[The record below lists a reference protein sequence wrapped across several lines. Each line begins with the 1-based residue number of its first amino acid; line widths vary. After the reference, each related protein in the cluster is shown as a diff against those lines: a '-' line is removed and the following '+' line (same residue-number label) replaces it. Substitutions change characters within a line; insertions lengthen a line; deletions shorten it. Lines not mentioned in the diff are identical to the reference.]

1 MRGLWRAPLVAERRL
16 ASDRGQALASAWQ
29 AFWLSRALVL
39 VAAMAG
45 LVVFGTNAY
54 RATVPGAI
62 DPTDSLNGV
71 LLSPF
76 DRWDAGWF
84 LSIAEHGYNQPT
96 PNATAFFPL
105 YPLSIRVVAE
115 LLGSFE
121 WAGVLVS
128 AGALM
133 GALYLLHRL
142 AELEIGRRAAD
153 RTLLILAL
161 YPMSFYLSAI
171 YSESSFLLLTV
182 GCVYSARRGWWGRA
196 GILGALATAARNSG
210 VLLVIPLTILVLY
223 GPRGDRPRSDDSR
236 RGWPR
241 YRRGWRELAAVA
253 MVPLGLLAY
262 LAYIRVATKYGVLAP
277 IKAHEVWGRH
287 FRGPLVGIWGAL
299 KNGLVAAR
307 HLLSGRTDLNEP
319 TSVDQ
324 EGLTNLTALGFAS
337 AGVVG
342 AMRRLPS
349 AYWAYAL
356 AGVVF
361 ATSFPTEQLVDK
373 SLPRLIIPIFP
384 LFMWLGLVTE
394 RRSYRAV
401 VLAGSAAGLVLFSA
415 RFAAGYGI
423 A

>member
-1 MRGLWRAPLVAERRL
+1 V
-16 ASDRGQALASAWQ
+16 ASAWQ
-29 AFWLSRALVL
+29 AFWVSRALVF

-45 LVVFGTNAY
+45 LVVFGTSAY
-54 RATVPGAI
+54 RANVPGAI
-62 DPTDSLNGV
+62 GPTDSLNGV

-84 LSIAEHGYNQPT
+84 LSIAEHGYNQPR
-96 PNATAFFPL
+96 PDATAFFPL

-153 RTLLILAL
+153 RTVLMLAL

-171 YSESSFLLLTV
+171 YSESVFLLLTV

-196 GILGALATAARNSG
+196 GILGALAAAARNSG
-210 VLLVIPLTILVLY
+210 VLLVIPLTILALY
-223 GPRGDRPRSDDSR
+223 GPRGDEPPRGDQPR

-241 YRRGWRELAAVA
+241 YRPGWRELAAVA

-262 LAYIRVATKYGVLAP
+262 LAYIRVATRYGALAP
-277 IKAHEVWGRH
+277 IKAHEEWGRH
-287 FRGPLVGIWGAL
+287 FRGPLVGVWGAL

-307 HLLSGRTDLNEP
+307 HLLGAGSDLNEP
-319 TSVDQ
+319 VSIDQ
-324 EGLTNLTALGFAS
+324 EGLINLAALGFAS
-337 AGVVG
+337 AGVIG
-342 AMRRLPS
+342 AMRRLPT

-361 ATSFPTEQLVDK
+361 AIAFPTEQLVVK
-373 SLPRLIIPIFP
+373 SLPRLIIVLFP
-384 LFMWLGLVTE
+384 LFMWLGVVTE
-394 RRSYRAV
+394 RPSYRTGALV
-401 VLAGSAAGLVLFSA
+401 ASATGLALFSA
-415 RFAAGYGI
+415 MFASGYWI